1 MKMKKKIVIFALG
14 LGLLAGCA
22 ATPSSIQPVA
32 VSRGAYVNMP
42 CSSLKLQMAAEVE
55 NLKTLSSQ
63 QTSSR
68 NWDIALNILLIPGAG
83 ALTGDSETE
92 IGQSKGRIVVMQDE
106 YAVRCELD

>member
-1 MKMKKKIVIFALG
+1 MKMKIVTLALA

-55 NLKTLSSQ
+55 NLKTLSSS

-68 NWDIALNILLIPGAG
+68 NWDIAMNILLIPGAG
-83 ALTGDSETE
+83 ALTSDSETE

-106 YAVRCELD
+106 YAERCEQD